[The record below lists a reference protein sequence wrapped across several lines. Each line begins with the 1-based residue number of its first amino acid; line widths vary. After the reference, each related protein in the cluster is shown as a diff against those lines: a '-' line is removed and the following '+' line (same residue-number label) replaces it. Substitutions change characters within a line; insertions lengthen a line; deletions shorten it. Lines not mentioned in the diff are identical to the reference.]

1 MSAYEVTEKAID
13 CIRKNTYNVVILNFA
28 NCDMVGHTGNFK
40 ATVEA
45 VEVVDEC
52 VGKII
57 CEVKK
62 TGGVSIIT
70 ADHGNADKMLDDNGN
85 IFTSHT
91 TNKVPFCIV
100 GYDCKLRNDGS
111 LSNIAPTILEILKI
125 EKPESMSADSL
136 ILK

>member
-1 MSAYEVTEKAID
+1 
-13 CIRKNTYNVVILNFA
+13 
-28 NCDMVGHTGNFK
+28 
-40 ATVEA
+40 
-45 VEVVDEC
+45 
-52 VGKII
+52 
-57 CEVKK
+57 
-62 TGGVSIIT
+62 
-70 ADHGNADKMLDDNGN
+70 MLDDNGN

-111 LSNIAPTILEILKI
+111 LSNIAPTMLEILKI